1 MTLADL
7 RIDPILYRRTYLETW
22 TDVQAI
28 DPGFADQELVDAI
41 TLVAIAE
48 ASDRQQIILARNLVH
63 DHNCGLTTW
72 RCHKKDSMTL
82 ARHRKMYRAQ
92 GLRMLTTIE
101 HLLRKEPDEG
111 L

>member
-22 TDVQAI
+22 ADVQAV
-28 DPGFADQELVDAI
+28 DPGFADQALVDAI

-48 ASDRQQIILARNLVH
+48 ATPRQKIILSRNLVH
-63 DHNCGLTTW
+63 DHNCPSTTW
-72 RCHKKDSMTL
+72 RCVTRDNLTL
-82 ARHRKMYRAQ
+82 ARHRKMYRQQ

-101 HLLRKEPDEG
+101 HLLVRRFNDA

>member
-1 MTLADL
+1 MSLADL

-22 TDVQAI
+22 ADVQAI

-41 TLVAIAE
+41 TLVAIGE

-63 DHNCGLTTW
+63 DHNCPSTTW
-72 RCHKKDSMTL
+72 RCVTRDNLTL
-82 ARHRKMYRAQ
+82 ARHRKMYRQQ

-101 HLLRKEPDEG
+101 HLLDRKFHD

>member
-1 MTLADL
+1 MSLADL

-41 TLVAIAE
+41 TLVAICE

-63 DHNCGLTTW
+63 DHNCPSTTW
-72 RCHKKDSMTL
+72 RCSSSDNFTL

-101 HLLRKEPDEG
+101 HLLDRKFHDV
-111 L
+111 

>member
-1 MTLADL
+1 MSLADL
-7 RIDPILYRRTYLETW
+7 KIDRILYRRTYLETW
-22 TDVQAI
+22 TDVQAV

-41 TLVAIAE
+41 TLVAIGE
-48 ASDRQQIILARNLVH
+48 TSQREKVILARNLVH
-63 DHNCGLTTW
+63 DHNCGFTTW

-101 HLLRKEPDEG
+101 HLLRKEPDER

>member
-1 MTLADL
+1 VSLADL

-22 TDVQAI
+22 DGVQAV

-41 TLVAIAE
+41 TLVAIGE
-48 ASDRQQIILARNLVH
+48 TSDRAKVILARNLVH
-63 DHNCGLTTW
+63 DHNCGFTTW
-72 RCHKKDSMTL
+72 RCHKKDPMTL

-101 HLLRKEPDEG
+101 HLLSRRSNEG

>member
-1 MTLADL
+1 VSLADL

-22 TDVQAI
+22 DGVQAI
-28 DPGFADQELVDAI
+28 DPGFADEELVDAI

-48 ASDRQQIILARNLVH
+48 ASDRQRIILARNLVH
-63 DHNCGLTTW
+63 DHNCGWTTW
-72 RCHKKDSMTL
+72 RCDKKDPMTL

-101 HLLRKEPDEG
+101 HLLWKEPNDV
-111 L
+111 